1 MSQAEDTTNAAQNIS
16 DMSDEL
22 GRIKSNV
29 NDLHSIANSMN
40 SAKNNSL
47 NTLDELQK
55 VNGVMVEEVNSTSN
69 QVNATSNSVEQIKKA
84 VEMIQDI
91 ADQTKLLSLNAS
103 IEAAHAGE
111 HGKGFAVVA
120 EEIGKLASQS
130 AQSSDEI
137 EEILKQLVKNYEII
151 IQNVKSTSD
160 NMEVQNSKLAE
171 TQNVFT
177 ILENDINGTVER
189 IAEINT
195 MVEHLDVEICKMVD
209 MISNLSA
216 ISEENSAST
225 EQTMAS
231 IQELTAVIGQVSEK
245 AQNVNDS
252 ADELMRE
259 VNVFKTT

>member
-1 MSQAEDTTNAAQNIS
+1 
-16 DMSDEL
+16 
-22 GRIKSNV
+22 
-29 NDLHSIANSMN
+29 
-40 SAKNNSL
+40 
-47 NTLDELQK
+47 
-55 VNGVMVEEVNSTSN
+55 
-69 QVNATSNSVEQIKKA
+69 
-84 VEMIQDI
+84 MIQDI

-111 HGKGFAVVA
+111 HGKGFVVVA

-137 EEILKQLVKNYEII
+137 EEILKQLIKNYEII

-160 NMEVQNSKLAE
+160 NMEVQNGKLVE
-171 TQNVFT
+171 TQNVFAV
-177 ILENDINGTVER
+177 LKKDINGTVER

-231 IQELTAVIGQVSEK
+231 IQELTAVIGQISEK